1 MEILSIGNSFS
12 QDAQRYLHEIAR
24 ACGENVRT
32 VNLYIGGCPLDSH
45 HKNMVEDN
53 RAYEIQCNG
62 HNTGFYTSIREA
74 LTSRKWDV
82 VTLQQASAKSPYIDT
97 YSPYIG
103 ELAEY
108 VRSLLPDAKLFI
120 HQTWS
125 YKEGSDLLANL
136 KFPTSALMQKEVT
149 AAYAKACE
157 LIQADGLIP
166 SGEVLG
172 MLRTCH
178 EVHRDSAHASLGLG
192 RYALA
197 LTWYSVLLGKRFEK
211 APEIYTDEPITDEER
226 LDAVNAVNDV
236 LSRY

>member
-1 MEILSIGNSFS
+1 ML
-12 QDAQRYLHEIAR
+12 
-24 ACGENVRT
+24 
-32 VNLYIGGCPLDSH
+32 
-45 HKNMVEDN
+45 EDN

-62 HNTGFYTSIREA
+62 HNTGFYTTLCEA

-82 VTLQQASAKSPYIDT
+82 VTLQQASVKSPYIDT
-97 YSPYIG
+97 YSPYIT

-108 VRSLLPDAKLFI
+108 VRTLAPYAKLFI

-149 AAYAKACE
+149 AAYSKACE
-157 LIQADGLIP
+157 LIQADGRIP

-172 MLRTCH
+172 MLRDRY
-178 EVHRDSAHASLGLG
+178 EVHRDSAHASLGIG

-197 LTWYSVLLGKRFEK
+197 LTWYSVILGKRFET
-211 APEIYTDEPITDEER
+211 APEIYIDEPMTDQER
-226 LDAVNAVNDV
+226 LSVVNAVNDV